1 MAPTD
6 VNVPF
11 RVRPRVRHPKTLPA
25 FDVQSMVAA
34 LEAPDSSPPTAEEA
48 ASPSQPPRASSP
60 PPRLSL
66 ADLPPSAPEA
76 FFEVEGLIGGRFH
89 LEERLDDGDTTQVW
103 SAFDSFVGRE
113 VLVAIGED
121 AAAGDAIR
129 GFAGVRSP
137 DVLAACASC
146 EADGER
152 FVALPRVH
160 GETLAERLSRDGR
173 LPPAECAHLL
183 ATVVEGLAAIHDR
196 GLVHGAIDAQSVFLV
211 RPAEPGEV
219 PRAVL
224 IAPGLSHVVAAGSAA
239 AATMPPSLRA
249 PEQIEAAGE
258 PDARTDLYAVAGV
271 LYLALTGRQPFVGRT
286 PAELQQH
293 VLSASFD
300 PPSKLRRSL
309 PPPVDAFF
317 RRAFAV
323 DPARRFGSARE
334 LGAVFRMVVDDD
346 TRAGSTPPPSPRA
359 PEALPVRIGR
369 ALRFSAVAAVIAAI
383 AVVALWQLLHREPDV
398 EASSAPALVR

>member
-1 MAPTD
+1 MAPPD

-25 FDVQSMVAA
+25 FDVQSIVAA
-34 LEAPDSSPPTAEEA
+34 LGAPDSSPPTSAEA
-48 ASPSQPPRASSP
+48 ASPSQPPRPSA

-66 ADLPPSAPEA
+66 ADLPSTAVEA
-76 FFEVEGLIGGRFH
+76 FFEVEGVVGGRFH
-89 LEERLDDGDTTQVW
+89 LEERLDDGETTQVW

-113 VLVAIGED
+113 VLVAIGDE
-121 AAAGDAIR
+121 AAASDVVR
-129 GFAGVRSP
+129 TFEDVRSP
-137 DVLAACASC
+137 DVLVACASS
-146 EADGER
+146 EVDGER

-173 LPPAECAHLL
+173 LAPAECAHILS
-183 ATVVEGLAAIHDR
+183 TVVDGLTAIHDR
-196 GLVHGAIDAQSVFLV
+196 GLVHGAIDTQAVFLV
-211 RPAEPGEV
+211 RPTEPGAM

-224 IAPGLSHVVAAGSAA
+224 IAPGLSHLVAAGSAGA
-239 AATMPPSLRA
+239 AAMPPSLRA

-258 PDARTDLYAVAGV
+258 PDTRTDLYALAGV

-293 VLSASFD
+293 VLTGSFD

-309 PPPVDAFF
+309 PAPLDAYF

-346 TRAGSTPPPSPRA
+346 TRTGSIPPPGPRA
-359 PEALPVRIGR
+359 VEPLR
-369 ALRFSAVAAVIAAI
+369 ARVLRAVRFSAVAAVVAAI
-383 AVVALWQLLHREPDV
+383 AVIALWQLLHRDDGA
-398 EASSAPALVR
+398 EASSVPALAP